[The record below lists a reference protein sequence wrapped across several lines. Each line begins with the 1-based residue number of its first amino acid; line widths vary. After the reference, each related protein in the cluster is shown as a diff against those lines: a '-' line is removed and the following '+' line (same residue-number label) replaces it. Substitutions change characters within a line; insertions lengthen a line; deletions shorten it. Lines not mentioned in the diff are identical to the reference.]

1 MEPYPDWLNATL
13 ASDAAE
19 GRGVL
24 PPFIRPLQSGTTVV
38 GPAHVVT
45 ASQDDNQAV
54 VQAAA
59 GPPPA
64 GCILVVGGQST
75 SRTATIGDL
84 MALEL
89 QNLGV
94 VALIT
99 DGLVRDA
106 QELRKL
112 SFPVW
117 SRGTTPTSSY
127 KRGPG
132 TVGGAV
138 VLGGVTVH
146 DGDIVIADD
155 DGVVVWPADSTEQ
168 LLTRAQAKLDADNV
182 RLDRLRQA
190 RVEKTNPA

>member
-1 MEPYPDWLNATL
+1 VEPYPDWLNATL